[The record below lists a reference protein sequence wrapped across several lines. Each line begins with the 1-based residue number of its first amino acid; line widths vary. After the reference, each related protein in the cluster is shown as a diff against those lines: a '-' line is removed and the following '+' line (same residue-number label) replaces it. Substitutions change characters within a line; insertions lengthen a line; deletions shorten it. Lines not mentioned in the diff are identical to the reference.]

1 MKNWIKSLTALN
13 VLLMLMIVPVAA
25 SVAFTPSS
33 PQTIAKGD
41 TFTISG
47 TNSTNGTVAIWVI
60 GRNYFRVSTA
70 VPDKTGNF
78 TMIVMPE
85 DTGQFSSGQYA
96 FVIQDPGTNGKTEI
110 KYRIAQNGNITI
122 LNVGT
127 PITDIGPKQDIR
139 ANAAPVVEKLQA
151 VATLTGVDDIFTPYY
166 FFVEEPSIHFD
177 QKAETN
183 PDGQL
188 PNQTSGERIFFSGTT
203 NMGIENPLHADIR
216 NLATNTLILTKTIPV
231 IAGSEKNRW
240 SFKLDEPGLPPGEYY
255 ITVGWMKSNTTGT
268 GSAMF
273 TVVEKPGFPPSNDSG
288 AIPLSVVIGGGIL
301 LVFGFVV
308 FAYWKK

>member
-240 SFKLDEPGLPPGEYY
+240 SFRAGRTGASARRVLHHGRLDEIEYDRHGIRDVY
-255 ITVGWMKSNTTGT
+255 GRGKTR
-268 GSAMF
+268 
-273 TVVEKPGFPPSNDSG
+273 
-288 AIPLSVVIGGGIL
+288 LSSL
-301 LVFGFVV
+301 
-308 FAYWKK
+308 KR